1 MDTYKEFQLGG
12 FRFTRDD
19 YFAHVYFPTQAGKPM
34 EHKIDI
40 DAFLRPLQ
48 RDIAWSFFYGM
59 VKFDDI
65 FGTIN
70 HYGTVEVF
78 GGKYHKTLRQNGLW
92 HAEELKRGEVERVF
106 TQILEDW
113 IPADFDPF
121 AAPRETGS
129 AIGPKRAGNPG
140 AIHRKRTVT
149 TRIVK
154 QEDRQDPEFPINSGF
169 KGMQFQHGEMH
180 IKPGH
185 ESKFG
190 LVNLYEYLARSDVTW
205 NPSIVSVLEH
215 SLFCPTTEEHRLPV
229 KHGNDRVEWFIQLN
243 GQIDWE
249 VCDQNTGELKAYVRM
264 RPGDV
269 CAMPS
274 DIQHQGFAP
283 ERSMLLVWENA
294 DPKMPEKI
302 RTGTVPGDPDKMV
315 TMKD

>member
-1 MDTYKEFQLGG
+1 MMASYKEFTLSK

-19 YFAHVYFPTQAGKPM
+19 YFAHIYFPTQAGKEM

-40 DAFLRPLQ
+40 DAFLKSLQ

-59 VKFDDI
+59 VKFDDV

-78 GGKYHKTLRQNGLW
+78 AGKYHKAFNQNGFW
-92 HAEELKRGEVERVF
+92 HAEELGRGEVERIF
-106 TQILEDW
+106 TQMLEDW
-113 IPADFDPF
+113 VPVEFDPF

-129 AIGPKRAGNPG
+129 AVGPKRASNVD
-140 AIHRKRTVT
+140 AIHRKRVLT

-154 QEDRQDPEFPINSGF
+154 QSDRQGPEYPINDGF
-169 KGMQFQHGEMH
+169 KGMEFKYGEMH

-185 ESKFG
+185 ENKFG

-215 SLFCPTTEEHRLPV
+215 SLFCPTTEEHRLPI
-229 KHGNDRVEWFIQLN
+229 KHGNDRVEWFVQLN

-249 VCDQNTGELKAYVRM
+249 VCNQKTGELLAYVRM

-294 DPKMPEKI
+294 DPKMPDKI
-302 RTGTVPGDPDKMV
+302 RKGEVPGDPDKMV
-315 TMKD
+315 TMK

>member
-1 MDTYKEFQLGG
+1 
-12 FRFTRDD
+12 
-19 YFAHVYFPTQAGKPM
+19 
-34 EHKIDI
+34 
-40 DAFLRPLQ
+40 
-48 RDIAWSFFYGM
+48 M

-78 GGKYHKTLRQNGLW
+78 GGKYHKALKQSGLW
-92 HAEELKRGEVERVF
+92 HAEELKRGEVEKVF

-113 IPADFDPF
+113 VPADFDPF

-129 AIGPKRAGNPG
+129 AIGPKREGNPT
-140 AIHRKRTVT
+140 AIHRKRVVT
-149 TRIVK
+149 TRMAK
-154 QEDRQDPEFPINSGF
+154 QEDRQDPDYPINVAF
-169 KGMQFQHGEMH
+169 KGMEFQYGEMH
-180 IKPGH
+180 IKSGQ
-185 ESKFG
+185 EKKFG
-190 LVNLYEYLARSDVTW
+190 LMNLYEYLSRSDVTW
-205 NPSIVSVLEH
+205 NPSITSVLEH

-302 RTGTVPGDPDKMV
+302 RSGAVPGDPDKMV

>member
-1 MDTYKEFQLGG
+1 MD
-12 FRFTRDD
+12 
-19 YFAHVYFPTQAGKPM
+19 
-34 EHKIDI
+34 HKIDI

-48 RDIAWSFFYGM
+48 RDIAWGFFYGM

-78 GGKYHKTLRQNGLW
+78 GGKYHKALKQNGLW
-92 HAEELKRGEVERVF
+92 HAEELQREEVEKLF

-113 IPADFDPF
+113 VPADFDPF

-129 AIGPKRAGNPG
+129 AVGPKREGNPS
-140 AIHRKRTVT
+140 AIHRKRIVT
-149 TRIVK
+149 TRMAK
-154 QEDRQDPEFPINSGF
+154 QEDRRDPDYPINVAF
-169 KGMQFQHGEMH
+169 KGMEFKSGEMH
-180 IKPGH
+180 IKSGH
-185 ESKFG
+185 EQKFG
-190 LVNLYEYLARSDVTW
+190 LLNLYEYLSRSDVTW
-205 NPSIVSVLEH
+205 NPSITSVLEH

-243 GQIDWE
+243 GKIDWE
-249 VCDQNTGELKAYVRM
+249 VCDQNGELKAYVQM

-294 DPKMPEKI
+294 DPQMPEKI
-302 RTGTVPGDPDKMV
+302 RSGAVPGDPDKMV

>member
-1 MDTYKEFQLGG
+1 MDTYKEFHLGQ
-12 FRFTRDD
+12 FRFVRDD
-19 YFAHVYFPTQAGKPM
+19 YFAHIHFPTQSGKAM
-34 EHKIDI
+34 AHKIDI
-40 DAFLRPLQ
+40 DAFLKPLQ

-59 VKFDDI
+59 VKFDDV

-78 GGKYHKTLRQNGLW
+78 AGKYHKALHEGGFW
-92 HAEELKRGEVERVF
+92 HAEELGRGEVERVF
-106 TQILEDW
+106 TLMLEDW
-113 IPADFDPF
+113 VPADFDPF

-129 AIGPKRAGNPG
+129 AVGPKREANLN
-140 AIHRKRTVT
+140 AIHRKR
-149 TRIVK
+149 IVK
-154 QEDRQDPEFPINSGF
+154 QSDRQEPEYPINEGF
-169 KGMQFQHGEMH
+169 QGMQFKDGEMH

-185 ESKFG
+185 EDKFAV
-190 LVNLYEYLARSDVTW
+190 VNLYDYLARSDVTW

-249 VCDQNTGELKAYVRM
+249 VCNQNTGELMAYVRM

-302 RTGTVPGDPDKMV
+302 RSGAVPGDPDKMV
-315 TMKD
+315 MMK

>member
-19 YFAHVYFPTQAGKPM
+19 YFAHVYFPTQAGKSL

-40 DAFLRPLQ
+40 DAFLKPLQ
-48 RDIAWSFFYGM
+48 RDLAWGFFYGM

-78 GGKYHKTLRQNGLW
+78 AGKYHKTLHENGLW
-92 HAEELKRGEVERVF
+92 HAEELKRGEVEQIF
-106 TQILEDW
+106 TQMLEDW
-113 IPADFDPF
+113 VPADFDPF

-129 AIGPKRAGNPG
+129 AVGPKRVADLQ
-140 AIHRKRTVT
+140 ALHRKRVVT
-149 TRIVK
+149 SRIIK
-154 QEDRQDPEFPINSGF
+154 PEDRQDPEFPINEAF
-169 KGMQFQHGEMH
+169 KGMPFQYGEMH

-205 NPSIVSVLEH
+205 NPSIVSVVEH

-229 KHGNDRVEWFIQLN
+229 KHGKDRVEWFIQLN

-249 VCDQNTGELKAYVRM
+249 ICDQRGELKAYVRM

-269 CAMPS
+269 CAMPA

-294 DPKMPEKI
+294 DPTMPEKI
-302 RTGTVPGDPDKMV
+302 RTGAVPGDPDRMV
-315 TMKD
+315 TTK